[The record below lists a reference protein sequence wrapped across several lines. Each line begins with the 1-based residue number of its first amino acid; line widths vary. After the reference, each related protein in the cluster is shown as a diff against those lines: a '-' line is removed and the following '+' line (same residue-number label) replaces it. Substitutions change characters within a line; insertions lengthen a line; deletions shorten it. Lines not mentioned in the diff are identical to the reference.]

1 MDFKLEKRGHILYN
15 HLDFLIFSIINIF
28 SLKKTLDSL
37 VFWFFEIKKKKK
49 QYIAGKLSEY
59 NILNVLLILCT
70 CTQLN

>member
-37 VFWFFEIKKKKK
+37 VFWFFEIKK